1 MSEHSLGGMATAL
14 GCDMD
19 GVFQRLTCTLPLQRV
34 AAPSEIAGICA
45 FLGSD
50 DASFITA
57 ETILV
62 DGGASMVD
70 PCGASLSMSGAT
82 GWGAEMR

>member
-1 MSEHSLGGMATAL
+1 VHPAVGTGGGTARDRRHL
-14 GCDMD
+14 
-19 GVFQRLTCTLPLQRV
+19 RLP
-34 AAPSEIAGICA
+34 
-45 FLGSD
+45 GSD

-70 PCGASLSMSGAT
+70 PCGASLSMSGAS
-82 GWGAEMR
+82 GWGADMRGETA